1 MNTAPLI
8 SFVALMVL
16 CVFAAP
22 IDHFT
27 EGDAFQSRSA
37 LNTTTPHAE
46 RSGLNTTVSN
56 VARNDYP
63 SAGDVV
69 LTFYA
74 RNGDSCT
81 YFLLSFL
88 STSTSTTYFIPLPL
102 SLTSLIPSP
111 NPSKNPTNLPSLV
124 QQTFPVDGNNYVIDN
139 PLKIAKIV
147 AEGTGYCAVTGYSGS
162 FTQTQNTC
170 GPLTVSPISVQV
182 WGQCSTALPAEGYG
196 LDVRPN

>member
-1 MNTAPLI
+1 MNTLTLI
-8 SFVALMVL
+8 TFVALMVS

-27 EGDAFQSRSA
+27 EGDAFLSRRG
-37 LNTTTPHAE
+37 LNTTTAHVQ
-46 RSGLNTTVSN
+46 RSGLNTTVPHIS
-56 VARNDYP
+56 RNDYP

-74 RNGDSCT
+74 RNGDS
-81 YFLLSFL
+81 FH
-88 STSTSTTYFIPLPL
+88 
-102 SLTSLIPSP
+102 
-111 NPSKNPTNLPSLV
+111 
-124 QQTFPVDGNNYVIDN
+124 QTFPVDGNNYVIDN

-147 AEGTGYCAVTGYSGS
+147 AEGTGYCAITGYSGS

-170 GPLTVSPISVQV
+170 GPLTVSPVSVQV

-196 LDVRPN
+196 LDVVPN

>member
-1 MNTAPLI
+1 MNTLTLI
-8 SFVALMVL
+8 TFVALMVS

-27 EGDAFQSRSA
+27 EGDAFQSR
-37 LNTTTPHAE
+37 
-46 RSGLNTTVSN
+46 RGLNNTVSH

-74 RNGDSCT
+74 RNGDS
-81 YFLLSFL
+81 F
-88 STSTSTTYFIPLPL
+88 
-102 SLTSLIPSP
+102 
-111 NPSKNPTNLPSLV
+111 

-147 AEGTGYCAVTGYSGS
+147 AEGTGYCAITGYSGS

-170 GPLTVSPISVQV
+170 GPLTVSPVSVQV

-196 LDVRPN
+196 LDVVPN